1 MALVEALN
9 SLGVSLAANPTSS
22 HSQQELGGHLT
33 IAALAIQLV
42 VIAIFVVLAG
52 IFHRRCAKANIRTK
66 TVSTPLMTLYM
77 SMALIL
83 IRCIFRLV
91 QHTDNTTVRLDD
103 PESLKALSPLLR
115 YEWFFYIFE
124 ATLML
129 INSAIWN
136 VWNPGRYL
144 PQNHHVYLSRDGTT
158 EIVGGDGRDDR
169 PLWAKLASLLTFG
182 LLFRQKRAN
191 RTFEELDD
199 YPVAGH

>member
-9 SLGVSLAANPTSS
+9 SIGVSLAANPTSS

-52 IFHRRCAKANIRTK
+52 IFHRRCAKANIHTK
-66 TVSTPLMTLYM
+66 TVSTPLITLYM

-83 IRCIFRLV
+83 VRCIFRLV

-115 YEWFFYIFE
+115 YEWFFYLFE

-129 INSAIWN
+129 INSVIWN

-144 PQNHHVYLSRDGTT
+144 PQNHHVYLSRDGRT

-169 PLWAKLASLLTFG
+169 PLWAKFASLLTFG
-182 LLFRQKRAN
+182 LMFRQKRAN

-199 YPVAGH
+199 YPAAGR